1 MDEQQLVTLAHHGD
15 NVAFGELVKL
25 YESPILRYLYRL
37 TGDIDQ
43 ASDLT
48 QDTFLKA
55 YINLNSIR
63 SESSFKPWL
72 YRIATRTAHSYW
84 RRARLK
90 IFISFDGSKSHDRR
104 VIEDTTKNTEEQI
117 AVLNALREVP
127 PNQRECLV
135 LHFVEGFKYKEIAVT
150 LRISEDA
157 VRKRIARGKEV
168 FKNAYNGGES
178 HEL

>member
-1 MDEQQLVTLAHHGD
+1 M
-15 NVAFGELVKL
+15 
-25 YESPILRYLYRL
+25 
-37 TGDIDQ
+37 
-43 ASDLT
+43 
-48 QDTFLKA
+48 
-55 YINLNSIR
+55 
-63 SESSFKPWL
+63 
-72 YRIATRTAHSYW
+72 
-84 RRARLK
+84 K